1 MGIKGVFEQT
11 ILRGGFDLA
20 AMLERIDLYNVEAK
34 LTDEERESLY
44 ALAREHAAPQYNYDA
59 EIEAIW
65 VAIRALQAAVEALGS
80 GGSEPGPGETEPA
93 DEWPEYVQPTGAH
106 DAYQVGDK
114 ITWNGKHYI
123 CVLANCVWSPDA
135 YPAGWEK
142 QSEV

>member
-1 MGIKGVFEQT
+1 MGIKGIFEQT

-44 ALAREHAAPQYNYDA
+44 ALARQHAHPQYNYDS

-65 VAIRALQAAVEALGS
+65 AAIRELQQAQEE
-80 GGSEPGPGETEPA
+80 GGGTEPT
-93 DEWPEYVQPTGAH
+93 DEWPEFVQPTGAH

-114 ITWNGKHYI
+114 VTFNGKHYV
-123 CVLANCVWSPDA
+123 CKLASCVWSPAVYPDA
-135 YPAGWEK
+135 WEE
-142 QSEV
+142 QTA

>member
-1 MGIKGVFEQT
+1 MSIKSIFEQT
-11 ILRGGFDLA
+11 IQRGGFDLTE
-20 AMLERIDLYNVEAK
+20 MLERIDAYNVESK
-34 LTDEERESLY
+34 ITDEERGSLY
-44 ALAREHAAPQYNYDA
+44 TLARQHAKPQYNYDA

-65 VAIRALQAAVEALGS
+65 AAIRELQQAQEE
-80 GGSEPGPGETEPA
+80 GGGTEPT

-123 CVLANCVWSPDA
+123 CIFANCVWSPAD
-135 YPAGWEK
+135 YPAGWQE

>member
-1 MGIKGVFEQT
+1 MGIKGIFEQT
-11 ILRGGFDLA
+11 ILRGGFNLA
-20 AMLERIDLYNVEAK
+20 EMLERIDLYNVEAK
-34 LTDEERESLY
+34 ITDEEREALY
-44 ALAREHAAPQYNYDA
+44 ALARQHAKPQYNYDA

-65 VAIRALQAAVEALGS
+65 AAIRELQQAQEE
-80 GGSEPGPGETEPA
+80 GGGAEPT

-123 CVLANCVWSPDA
+123 CIFANCVWSPDA
-135 YPAGWEK
+135 YPAGWQE

>member
-1 MGIKGVFEQT
+1 MGIKGIFEQT

-20 AMLERIDLYNVEAK
+20 EMLSRIDLYNVEAK
-34 LTDEERESLY
+34 ITEEERESLY

-65 VAIRALQAAVEALGS
+65 AAIRELQQGQQ
-80 GGSEPGPGETEPA
+80 GGGTEPT

-123 CVLANCVWSPDA
+123 CIFANCVWSPDA

>member
-1 MGIKGVFEQT
+1 MGIKGIFEQT

-34 LTDEERESLY
+34 LTDEEREALY
-44 ALAREHAAPQYNYDA
+44 ALARQHAAPQYNYDT

-65 VAIRALQAAVEALGS
+65 AAIRELQQAQE
-80 GGSEPGPGETEPA
+80 GGGTEPT

-123 CVLANCVWSPDA
+123 CIFANCVWSPAD
-135 YPAGWEK
+135 YPAGWQE
-142 QSEV
+142 QSEVR

>member
-1 MGIKGVFEQT
+1 MGIKGIFEQT

-20 AMLERIDLYNVEAK
+20 EMLERIDLYNVEAK
-34 LTDEERESLY
+34 ITDEEWESLY

-65 VAIRALQAAVEALGS
+65 AAIRELQQGQQ
-80 GGSEPGPGETEPA
+80 GGGTEPT

-114 ITWNGKHYI
+114 VTFNGKRYV
-123 CVLANCVWSPDA
+123 CKLANCVWSPDA

-142 QSEV
+142 QNEV

>member
-1 MGIKGVFEQT
+1 MGIKGIFEQT

-20 AMLERIDLYNVEAK
+20 EMLERIDLYNVEAK

-44 ALAREHAAPQYNYDA
+44 ALARQHAAPQYNYDA
-59 EIEAIW
+59 EIEALW
-65 VAIRALQAAVEALGS
+65 AAIRELQQAQEE
-80 GGSEPGPGETEPA
+80 GGGTEPT

-123 CVLANCVWSPDA
+123 CIFANCVWSPAD
-135 YPAGWEK
+135 YPAGWQE
-142 QSEV
+142 QSEVR

>member
-1 MGIKGVFEQT
+1 MGIKGIFEQT

-34 LTDEERESLY
+34 LTDEEREALY
-44 ALAREHAAPQYNYDA
+44 ALAREHAAPQYNYDS

-65 VAIRALQAAVEALGS
+65 AAIRELQQAQEE
-80 GGSEPGPGETEPA
+80 GGGTEPT

-123 CVLANCVWSPDA
+123 CIFANCVWSPAD
-135 YPAGWEK
+135 YPAGRQE

>member
-1 MGIKGVFEQT
+1 MGIKGIFEQT

-65 VAIRALQAAVEALGS
+65 AAIRELQQAQEE
-80 GGSEPGPGETEPA
+80 GGGTEPT
-93 DEWPEYVQPTGAH
+93 DEWPEFVQPTGVH
-106 DAYQVGDK
+106 DAYTVGNK
-114 ITWNGKHYI
+114 ITFNGKRYV
-123 CVLANCVWSPDA
+123 CKMNVCVWSPAVYPDA
-135 YPAGWEK
+135 WKEQTA
-142 QSEV
+142 